1 MVFAENFFGAVF
13 VLTPPQA
20 FGPDQPDGPAETRNV
35 MKADA
40 APTMANGNNAASR
53 AASQC
58 LVGFNMDDQGTGGL
72 GDSRDVNAG
81 DAGEG
86 TPFAV
91 PAGSRVEHVRV
102 SYEVGSLVAT
112 NSKRP

>member
-1 MVFAENFFGAVF
+1 
-13 VLTPPQA
+13 
-20 FGPDQPDGPAETRNV
+20 

-40 APTMANGNNAASR
+40 APAMANGNNAASR
-53 AASQC
+53 AASRC

-81 DAGEG
+81 DAEEGIGEG